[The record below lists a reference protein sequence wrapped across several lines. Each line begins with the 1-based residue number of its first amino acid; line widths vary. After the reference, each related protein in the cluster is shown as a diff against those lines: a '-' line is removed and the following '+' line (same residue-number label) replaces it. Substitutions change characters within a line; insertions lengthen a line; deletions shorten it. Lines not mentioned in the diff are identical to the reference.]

1 MPLTLSLP
9 YADTLDQCLVQRA
22 LGVHGHREH
31 SGDARS
37 GRLPNAFEERGA
49 AVYGKLSSL
58 LSVSIFTSY
67 FTLIF
72 ALITC
77 QVREHL
83 TEESSDDLC
92 DQRQFGHGSVKADQM
107 MNIRWNSQYGSI
119 YVDGS
124 HYRHD
129 LELGDEI
136 KIDGHAPYLQIFE
149 YRPKT

>member
-1 MPLTLSLP
+1 M
-9 YADTLDQCLVQRA
+9 
-22 LGVHGHREH
+22 HGHREH

-49 AVYGKLSSL
+49 AVHGEHISSFLVSPIAGYYTL
-58 LSVSIFTSY
+58 LIRLNRVQ
-67 FTLIF
+67 
-72 ALITC
+72 